1 MKMHD
6 KELKLVDA
14 KDIDPESSNVQQQNL
29 QDVEQHVGTSVRCS
43 NCE

>member
-14 KDIDPESSNVQQQNL
+14 NDRDPESSNVQQQNL
-29 QDVEQHVGTSVRCS
+29 QDVEQYVGTSVRCP